1 MTLDIAFVQSP
12 EEIEMC
18 LALRRAVFIDEQ
30 GVSEEEEIDGQDDR
44 CAHLLVRRDGAP
56 VGAARVQVKGDV
68 AKIQR
73 VCVAREG
80 RGLGIGARLIGFII
94 DHLAAE
100 GRVTLARLDAQTASL
115 DFYRKLGFEAEG
127 AEFLDA
133 EIPHRS
139 MKRRLP
145 G

>member
-12 EEIEMC
+12 EEIDAC
-18 LALRRAVFIDEQ
+18 LALRRAIFIDEQ

-44 CAHLLVRRDGAP
+44 CAHLLVRRNGMP
-56 VGAARVQVKGDV
+56 VAAARVQVTGDI

-80 RGLGIGARLIGFII
+80 RGSGIGARLIGFVI
-94 DHLAAE
+94 DHLEAE
-100 GRVTLARLDAQTASL
+100 GRITLVRLDAQTASL

-127 AEFLDA
+127 SEFLDA
-133 EIPHRS
+133 GIPHRS
-139 MKRRLP
+139 MKRRLS

>member
-12 EEIEMC
+12 EEI
-18 LALRRAVFIDEQ
+18 
-30 GVSEEEEIDGQDDR
+30 DGEDDR
-44 CAHLLVRRDGAP
+44 CAHLLVRQGGAP
-56 VGAARVQVKGDV
+56 VAAARVQYKGDI

-94 DHLAAE
+94 DYLAAE
-100 GRVTLARLDAQTASL
+100 GRITLVRLDAQTASL
-115 DFYRKLGFEAEG
+115 EFYHKLGFEAEG

-133 EIPHRS
+133 GIPHRS
-139 MKRRLP
+139 MKRRLS